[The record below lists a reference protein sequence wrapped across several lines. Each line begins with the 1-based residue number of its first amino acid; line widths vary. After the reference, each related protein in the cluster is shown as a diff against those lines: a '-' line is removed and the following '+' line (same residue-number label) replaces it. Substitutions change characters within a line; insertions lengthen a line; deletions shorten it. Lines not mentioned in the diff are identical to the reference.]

1 MKKIILVFPFLICLF
16 LTSFYRYTFI
26 QQENDFINYQKQ
38 VLEEKVNMI
47 TKSVEDMLVRE
58 NDWKKEANFYKHYL
72 IDSIEV
78 LDKEPTQHVILLD
91 EKYNILTNRFS
102 PEAEWKYE
110 PFNFKEVFD
119 EIKLNNNGCN
129 LVCINENKIINKKVR
144 LHNVI
149 IYCYAWTPSI
159 KDQPRYLVFAVLT
172 PSKLSY
178 TNKIFTYGAIINILF
193 TLILSLYF
201 IHIFKKINYKKINY
215 KKIKKSK
222 TKVIK

>member
-16 LTSFYRYTFI
+16 LTLFYRYSFI

-38 VLEEKVNMI
+38 VLEEKVNII
-47 TKSVEDMLVRE
+47 TKSVEDMLVRD
-58 NDWKKEANFYKHYL
+58 NDWKKEARFYKHYL

-110 PFNFKEVFD
+110 PFNFEEVFD
-119 EIKLNNNGCN
+119 EIKHNNNGCN
-129 LVCINENKIINKKVR
+129 LVCINENKIINTKVR
-144 LHNVI
+144 PHNVI
-149 IYCYAWTPSI
+149 IYCYAWIPSI

-178 TNKIFTYGAIINILF
+178 SNKIFTYGAMINILF

-201 IHIFKKINYKKINY
+201 IHIFKKINYKKI
-215 KKIKKSK
+215 KKSK

>member
-16 LTSFYRYTFI
+16 LTLFYRYSFI

-38 VLEEKVNMI
+38 VLEEKVNII
-47 TKSVEDMLVRE
+47 TKSVEDMLVRD
-58 NDWKKEANFYKHYL
+58 NDWKKEAKFYKHYL

-110 PFNFKEVFD
+110 PFNFEEVFD
-119 EIKLNNNGCN
+119 EIKHNNNGCN

-144 LHNVI
+144 SHNVI
-149 IYCYAWTPSI
+149 IYCYAWIPSI

-178 TNKIFTYGAIINILF
+178 SNKIFTYGAMINILF

-201 IHIFKKINYKKINY
+201 IHIFKKINYKKI
-215 KKIKKSK
+215 KKSK

>member
-16 LTSFYRYTFI
+16 LTLFYRYSFI

-38 VLEEKVNMI
+38 VLEEKVNII
-47 TKSVEDMLVRE
+47 TKSVEDMLVRD

-110 PFNFKEVFD
+110 PFNFEEVFD
-119 EIKLNNNGCN
+119 EIKHNNNGCN
-129 LVCINENKIINKKVR
+129 LVCIDENRIINKKVR
-144 LHNVI
+144 PHNVI
-149 IYCYAWTPSI
+149 IYCYAWIPSI

-178 TNKIFTYGAIINILF
+178 SNKIFTYGAIINILF

-201 IHIFKKINYKKINY
+201 IHIFKKINYKKI
-215 KKIKKSK
+215 KKSK